1 MLGLLFP
8 LAVIGGIVYAIVNA
22 TRSRDESGRAAPGG
36 AISLR
41 RLFQYVL
48 LLAALV
54 VAASGVS
61 GVLGRVISD
70 AAARRGTEL
79 AGPLALT
86 VVGVP
91 VFWLLSRWIWGQLQ
105 TDPAEQASV
114 GWSFYLNAAL
124 IGSLSTAV
132 STAFAIAGRLIEGD
146 GYEGTLVAPFVVAVA
161 VWSAHWVV
169 WRRTPP
175 TVLADAQVMIG
186 AAIGLGSMA
195 GGAGFIIASAIDRA
209 FEQARGVDVSRF
221 FSDGFS
227 MAIVAIGI
235 GAVVWTW
242 HWLRNGLHAER
253 TNVWHGYVILV
264 GILGGLLAAVIGG
277 AIALFLTLQ
286 WLFGD
291 PGTTS
296 AAAHFEDASPAF
308 AAAIIG
314 LAIWFYHKTVLRFDK
329 ARIRT
334 DIDRIYDYLVSG
346 VALATV
352 AGALTTLI
360 VALFTVFGSSDV
372 VSEGDSDVNIVISAV
387 TLLLVGTPLWAVAW
401 RHAQRA
407 LATDTQHEAT
417 SPARRVY
424 LFAVFGIGG
433 AVAFGALIRLVF
445 VVFEA
450 ILGERSGGAVLD
462 DIRVPIGLL
471 VTTGAIAAYHWSVYR
486 AERTVEQPRLW
497 RDVTLVWAG
506 NGDAREIEQRAH
518 VRLSVMHRLDIA
530 GPVPTADTI
539 VAAIDE
545 TEGEC
550 LLVMADTKGVTVI
563 PVVPSS

>member
-1 MLGLLFP
+1 MIGLLFP
-8 LAVIGGIVYAIVNA
+8 LAVIAGIVYAIVNA
-22 TRSRDESGRAAPGG
+22 TRSRNEDGRAAPGG
-36 AISLR
+36 AMSLR

-54 VAASGVS
+54 VATSGVS

-105 TDPAEQASV
+105 TDPAEQRSI
-114 GWSFYLNAAL
+114 GWSFYLNLAL
-124 IGSLSTAV
+124 IGSLITAV
-132 STAFAIAGRLIEGD
+132 STAFAIAEGLIEGD
-146 GYEGTLVAPFVVAVA
+146 GYEGTLVALFVVAIA

-169 WRRTPP
+169 WRHTPP
-175 TVLADAQVMIG
+175 TVVADAHIMVG
-186 AAIGLGSMA
+186 AAIGLGSMS
-195 GGAGFIIASAIDRA
+195 GGAAFIIGSTIDRA

-221 FSDGFS
+221 LGDSFS
-227 MAIVAIGI
+227 MALFAIGI

-242 HWLRNGLHAER
+242 HWLRNGLHTER
-253 TNVWHGYVILV
+253 TSLWHAYVILV

-291 PGTTS
+291 PGVTS
-296 AAAHFEDASPAF
+296 AAAHFEDATPAV
-308 AAAIIG
+308 AAAIVG
-314 LAIWFYHKTVLRFDK
+314 LAIWFYHKSVLRLDK
-329 ARIRT
+329 TRVRT
-334 DIDRIYDYLVSG
+334 DIDRVYDYLVSG

-360 VALFTVFGSSDV
+360 VAVFTVFESSDV
-372 VSEGDSDVNIVISAV
+372 VSGGDSDVNIVLTAV

-401 RHAQRA
+401 HRAQHA
-407 LATDTQHEAT
+407 LATDTQQEAT
-417 SPARRVY
+417 SPARRVF
-424 LFAVFGIGG
+424 LFTVFGIGG

-445 VVFEA
+445 VLFES
-450 ILGERSGGAVLD
+450 ILGERSGGALLD
-462 DIRVPIGLL
+462 DISIPIALL
-471 VTTGAIAAYHWSVYR
+471 ATTGAIAAYHWSVYR
-486 AERTVEQPRLW
+486 AERTVAEHRPW

-506 NGDAREIEQRAH
+506 NGGALEIEQRAH
-518 VRLSVMHRLDIA
+518 VRLNVLRRLDVEGDA
-530 GPVPTADTI
+530 PSTDTI

-545 TEGEC
+545 ADGER
-550 LLVMADTKGVTVI
+550 LLVMASPEAVTVI
-563 PVVPSS
+563 PVVLSS